1 MRFFYFIAQN
11 ILKAIFTVFYGL
23 KVLGDRRAT
32 IPPPVLLASNHQ
44 SSVDPLVVGAVT
56 PVEMAYFAKEEI
68 FGWFLLKDLARLFNA
83 FPVKRGGFDLQ
94 AIRHAGH
101 VLKKGLPMVIFP
113 EGTRSKTGKLQEGKA
128 GIGMLAFQN
137 NVDIV
142 PVHVHGTFRLRRSF
156 LKWPGIVVH
165 FGPRISI
172 EEFKKLGGSKKEVYN
187 AISERVMK
195 EIARLRDETLATIR
209 SH

>member
-1 MRFFYFIAQN
+1 MRIFYFIAQ
-11 ILKAIFTVFYGL
+11 ILLKTIFTVFYGL
-23 KVLGDRRAT
+23 KVLGDRRVV

-68 FGWFLLKDLARLFNA
+68 FTWFLLKDLASFYNA
-83 FPVKRGGFDLQ
+83 FPVRRGSFDLQ
-94 AIRHAGH
+94 AIRNAGRA
-101 VLKKGLPMVIFP
+101 LKRGLPMVIFP
-113 EGTRSKTGKLQEGKA
+113 EGTRSKTGELQEGKA
-128 GIGMLAFQN
+128 GIGMLALQN

-142 PVHVHGTFRLRRSF
+142 PVYVHGTFRLRRSF

-172 EEFKKLGGSKKEVYN
+172 DEFKLSGSKKEMYN
-187 AISERVMK
+187 AISRRVMS
-195 EIARLRDETLATIR
+195 EIARLRDQTLATIR
-209 SH
+209 SY